1 MNLHKTKIDWCSH
14 TWNPVTG
21 CLHGCD
27 YCYARKTALR
37 FGLHP
42 CEKPGKPPLEV
53 LPKGSGLYYVEEP
66 TKLYDEKGECVR
78 STPYPAGFAPTY
90 HAYTMDYPKKREIPS
105 TVFVSSMGDLFGE
118 WVPDIWIEDVFN
130 ACFQAPWHT
139 YLFLTKN
146 PKRYAELEEN
156 EELPAEW
163 NFWYGATAA
172 NAEQMGAAADAM
184 GDLPSITKTFLS
196 IEPLLED
203 ITASPGWAKSMT
215 GATAPYFDWLIIG
228 GLTGGR
234 KDQKPERAWVEKI
247 VDFARENDI
256 PVFMKENL
264 APAWGDNLIQ
274 EFPHD
279 MPRPQ
284 EGKKLVPKCRECEHA
299 TAKPQGKR
307 GTGYDCE
314 IGWEAAGYDDRGARH
329 VEAHQARTS
338 PPWCPRRKGER

>member
-42 CEKPGKPPLEV
+42 CEKPCKPPLEV

-66 TKLYDEKGECVR
+66 TKLYDEKGEYIR

-90 HAYTMDYPKKREIPS
+90 HAYTMDYPEKREIPS

-118 WVPDIWIEDVFN
+118 WVPDVWIEDVFN
-130 ACFQAPWHT
+130 ACKRAPWHT

-146 PKRYAELEEN
+146 PQRYIELARAGK
-156 EELPAEW
+156 LPEAPQFK
-163 NFWYGATAA
+163 NFWYGTT
-172 NAEQMGAAADAM
+172 
-184 GDLPSITKTFLS
+184 ITKPDMPFFFCEETNIFLS
-196 IEPLLED
+196 IEPLLAPFRRED
-203 ITASPGWAKSMT
+203 YIDALDDVGWI
-215 GATAPYFDWLIIG
+215 IIG
-228 GLTGGR
+228 AMTGGR
-234 KDQKPERAWVEKI
+234 KNQLPKREWVEEI
-247 VDFARENDI
+247 VAVAREAGI
-256 PVFMKENL
+256 PIFMKRNL
-264 APAWGDNLIQ
+264 APVWGDDLIQ
-274 EFPHD
+274 EFPTG
-279 MPRPQ
+279 MSVPQ
-284 EGKKLVPKCRECEHA
+284 EGKTPLPRCRECEYA

-314 IGWEAAGYDDRGARH
+314 IGWEAAGYDDRGTRH
-329 VEAHQARTS
+329 IPAHQARTS
-338 PPWCPRRKGER
+338 PPWCPRREGGKM